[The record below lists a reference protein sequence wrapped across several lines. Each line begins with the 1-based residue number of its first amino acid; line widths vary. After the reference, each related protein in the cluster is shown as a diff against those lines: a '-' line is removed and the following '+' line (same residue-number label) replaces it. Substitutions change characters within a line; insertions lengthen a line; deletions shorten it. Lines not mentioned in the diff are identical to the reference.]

1 MEPLKWSTEKRHKKG
16 TIMSEIK
23 ESEYKRMKVG
33 DLKLWDKNPR
43 KIQDK
48 DFKRLK
54 DQIIKLNV
62 YKPLLINQDNIM

>member
-1 MEPLKWSTEKRHKKG
+1 
-16 TIMSEIK
+16 MSEIK